1 MALHEGLSTPHDRCM
16 AKDSVWETALSP
28 PSASDMVLQT
38 EVVEARNGLRA
49 ALVSSS
55 TSMRDILV
63 DTPTLRW
70 GKVTNL

>member
-1 MALHEGLSTPHDRCM
+1 MPRSVCEKTTNALELFNPTWFM
-16 AKDSVWETALSP
+16 E
-28 PSASDMVLQT
+28 SDMVLQT